1 MKKVS
6 ILLFSVLA
14 LAACSQSKTDSSSTD
29 KSAETTTTSTTVVQS
44 SSSQQMSVAQ
54 SSSQQTST
62 VQSSYSQQTSSD
74 TQEES
79 VSYAVNLDDFTQELT
94 LQDGRKQT
102 IHHLEFE
109 SKQKDQPATI
119 LLDTKAL
126 NYTGNVLYITTTTGE
141 ELFYPVAIA
150 EEPTKTITVTNNA
163 GEKREVKANTVVKA
177 ATPEDNSDSMQIV
190 GDTYFLFYNNQ
201 GTISLATRNFAENA
215 VGTALDTTNLVEYLQ
230 EGSTTEAPATP
241 AESNESDVDSD
252 TYYDSILA
260 AWQRQHD
267 YIVSIEDDAVKQSV
281 QTSHSAAIF
290 EANRLQMEHPEDA
303 AIINES
309 LHKVLEGK

>member
-1 MKKVS
+1 MKKNSV
-6 ILLFSVLA
+6 LLFIILA
-14 LAACSQSKTDSSSTD
+14 LAACSQSKTDSSSSD
-29 KSAETTTTSTTVVQS
+29 KSSETTATSTTVVQS

-62 VQSSYSQQTSSD
+62 VQSSSQQTSSD
-74 TQEES
+74 IQEES
-79 VSYAVNLDDFTQELT
+79 VSYAVNLDGFTQELT
-94 LQDGRKQT
+94 LQDGSKQT
-102 IHHLEFE
+102 IYHLKFE
-109 SKQKDQPATI
+109 SKQKNQPTAI
-119 LLDTKAL
+119 VLNTKDL
-126 NYTGNVLYITTTTGE
+126 NNTGNGLYITTTGGD
-141 ELFYPVAIA
+141 ELFYPVSIV
-150 EEPTKTITVTNNA
+150 EEPTKTITVTNDA
-163 GEKREVKANTVVKA
+163 GEKREVKVNTVVKV
-177 ATPEDNSDSMQIV
+177 ATPEDSSDPMQIV

-230 EGSTTEAPATP
+230 EGSTAEEPTTP
-241 AESNESDVDSD
+241 AESEVDSD

>member
-1 MKKVS
+1 M
-6 ILLFSVLA
+6 LLFIALA
-14 LAACSQSKTDSSSTD
+14 LAACSQSKTDSSSSD
-29 KSAETTTTSTTVVQS
+29 KSSETTATSTTVVQS

-54 SSSQQTST
+54 SSS
-62 VQSSYSQQTSSD
+62 SQQTSSD
-74 TQEES
+74 IQEES

-94 LQDGRKQT
+94 LQDGSKQT

-109 SKQKDQPATI
+109 SKQKDQPTTI
-119 LLDTKAL
+119 LINTKDL
-126 NYTGNVLYITTTTGE
+126 NNTGNGLYITTTGGD
-141 ELFYPVAIA
+141 ELFYPVSLA
-150 EEPTKTITVTNNA
+150 EEPTKTITVTNDA
-163 GEKREVKANTVVKA
+163 GKNREVKVNTVIKV
-177 ATPEDNSDSMQIV
+177 ATPEDSSDPMQIV

-201 GTISLATRNFAENA
+201 GTISLATRNFAENTA
-215 VGTALDTTNLVEYLQ
+215 GTALDTTNLVEYLQ
-230 EGSTTEAPATP
+230 EGSTAEEPTTP
-241 AESNESDVDSD
+241 AESEVDSD

-309 LHKVLEGK
+309 LHKVLEGR

>member
-1 MKKVS
+1 M
-6 ILLFSVLA
+6 LLFIVLA
-14 LAACSQSKTDSSSTD
+14 LAACSQSKTDSSSSD
-29 KSAETTTTSTTVVQS
+29 KSSETTATSTTVVQS

-62 VQSSYSQQTSSD
+62 VQSSSQQTSSD
-74 TQEES
+74 TQDES

-94 LQDGRKQT
+94 LQDGSKQT
-102 IHHLEFE
+102 IYHLKFE
-109 SKQKDQPATI
+109 SKQKNQPTAI
-119 LLDTKAL
+119 VLNTKDL
-126 NYTGNVLYITTTTGE
+126 NNTGNGLYITTTGGD
-141 ELFYPVAIA
+141 ELFYPVSLA
-150 EEPTKTITVTNNA
+150 EEPTKTITVTNDA
-163 GEKREVKANTVVKA
+163 GKNREVKVNTVIKV
-177 ATPEDNSDSMQIV
+177 ATPEDSSDPLQIV
-190 GDTYFLFYNNQ
+190 GDIYFLFYNNQ

-230 EGSTTEAPATP
+230 EGSTTETPTTP
-241 AESNESDVDSD
+241 AESNESEVDSD

>member
-1 MKKVS
+1 MKKISV
-6 ILLFSVLA
+6 LLFIVLA
-14 LAACSQSKTDSSSTD
+14 LAACSQSKTDSSSSD
-29 KSAETTTTSTTVVQS
+29 KSSETTATSTTVVQS

-54 SSSQQTST
+54 SSS
-62 VQSSYSQQTSSD
+62 SQQTSSD

-94 LQDGRKQT
+94 LQDGSKQT
-102 IHHLEFE
+102 IYHLKFE
-109 SKQKDQPATI
+109 SKQKNQPTVI
-119 LLDTKAL
+119 VLNTKDL
-126 NYTGNVLYITTTTGE
+126 NNTGNGLYITTTGGE
-141 ELFYPVAIA
+141 ELFYPVSIA
-150 EEPTKTITVTNNA
+150 EEPTKTITVTNDA
-163 GEKREVKANTVVKA
+163 GKKREVKVNTVVKV
-177 ATPEDNSDSMQIV
+177 ATPEDSSDPMQIV
-190 GDTYFLFYNNQ
+190 DDTYFLFYNNQ
-201 GTISLATRNFAENA
+201 GTISLATRNFAENT

-230 EGSTTEAPATP
+230 EGSTAEEPTTP
-241 AESNESDVDSD
+241 AESEVDSD

-267 YIVSIEDDAVKQSV
+267 YIVSIEDDAVKQFV

>member
-1 MKKVS
+1 MKKIS

-14 LAACSQSKTDSSSTD
+14 LAACSQSKTDSSSSD
-29 KSAETTTTSTTVVQS
+29 KSSETTATSTTVVQS

-54 SSSQQTST
+54 SSS
-62 VQSSYSQQTSSD
+62 SQQTSSD
-74 TQEES
+74 TQDES

-94 LQDGRKQT
+94 LQDGSKQT
-102 IHHLEFE
+102 IYHLKFE
-109 SKQKDQPATI
+109 SKQKNQPTAI
-119 LLDTKAL
+119 VLNTKDL
-126 NYTGNVLYITTTTGE
+126 NNTGNGLYITTTGGD
-141 ELFYPVAIA
+141 ELFYPVSLA
-150 EEPTKTITVTNNA
+150 EEPTKTITVTNDA
-163 GEKREVKANTVVKA
+163 GKNREVKVNTVIKV
-177 ATPEDNSDSMQIV
+177 ATPEDSSDPMQIV

-201 GTISLATRNFAENA
+201 GTISLATRNFAENTA
-215 VGTALDTTNLVEYLQ
+215 GTALDTTNLVEYLQ
-230 EGSTTEAPATP
+230 EGSTAEEPTTP
-241 AESNESDVDSD
+241 AESEVDSD

>member
-14 LAACSQSKTDSSSTD
+14 LSACSQSKTDSSSTD
-29 KSAETTTTSTTVVQS
+29 KSSETTAISTTVV
-44 SSSQQMSVAQ
+44 Q

-62 VQSSYSQQTSSD
+62 VQSSSSQQTSSD
-74 TQEES
+74 TQDES

-94 LQDGRKQT
+94 LQDGSKQT
-102 IHHLEFE
+102 IYHLEFE

-126 NYTGNVLYITTTTGE
+126 NYTGNVLYITTTAGD
-141 ELFYPVAIA
+141 ELFYPVSIV
-150 EEPTKTITVTNNA
+150 EEPTKTITVTNDA
-163 GEKREVKANTVVKA
+163 GEKREVKVNTVVKV
-177 ATPEDNSDSMQIV
+177 ATPEDSSDPLQIV

-230 EGSTTEAPATP
+230 EDSTAETPATP
-241 AESNESDVDSD
+241 AESDVDSD

>member
-1 MKKVS
+1 M
-6 ILLFSVLA
+6 LLFIILA
-14 LAACSQSKTDSSSTD
+14 LAACSQSKTDSSSSD
-29 KSAETTTTSTTVVQS
+29 KSSETTATSTTVVQS

-62 VQSSYSQQTSSD
+62 VQSSSQQTSSD
-74 TQEES
+74 IQEES

-94 LQDGRKQT
+94 LQDGSKQT

-109 SKQKDQPATI
+109 SKQKDQPTTI
-119 LLDTKAL
+119 LINTKDL
-126 NYTGNVLYITTTTGE
+126 NNTGNGLYITTTGGD
-141 ELFYPVAIA
+141 ELFYPVSLA
-150 EEPTKTITVTNNA
+150 EEPTKTITVTNDA
-163 GEKREVKANTVVKA
+163 GKNREVKVNTVIKV
-177 ATPEDNSDSMQIV
+177 ATPEDSSDPMQIV

-201 GTISLATRNFAENA
+201 GTISLATRNFAENTA
-215 VGTALDTTNLVEYLQ
+215 GTALDTTNLVEYLQ
-230 EGSTTEAPATP
+230 EGSTAEEPTTP
-241 AESNESDVDSD
+241 AESEVDSD

>member
-1 MKKVS
+1 M
-6 ILLFSVLA
+6 LLFIVLA
-14 LAACSQSKTDSSSTD
+14 LAACSQSKTDSSSSD
-29 KSAETTTTSTTVVQS
+29 KSSETTATSTTVVQS

-54 SSSQQTST
+54 SSS
-62 VQSSYSQQTSSD
+62 SQQTSSD
-74 TQEES
+74 IQEES

-94 LQDGRKQT
+94 LQDGSKQT
-102 IHHLEFE
+102 IYHLKFE
-109 SKQKDQPATI
+109 SKQKNQPTAI
-119 LLDTKAL
+119 VLNTKDL
-126 NYTGNVLYITTTTGE
+126 NNTGNGLYITTTGGD
-141 ELFYPVAIA
+141 ELFYPVSLA
-150 EEPTKTITVTNNA
+150 EEPTKTITVTNDA
-163 GEKREVKANTVVKA
+163 GEKREVKVNTVVKV
-177 ATPEDNSDSMQIV
+177 ATPEDSSDPLQIV

-201 GTISLATRNFAENA
+201 GTISLATRNFAENT

-230 EGSTTEAPATP
+230 EDSTAETPTTP
-241 AESNESDVDSD
+241 AESEVDSD

>member
-29 KSAETTTTSTTVVQS
+29 KSSETTATSTTVVQS

-62 VQSSYSQQTSSD
+62 VQSSSSQQTSSD
-74 TQEES
+74 IQEES

-94 LQDGRKQT
+94 LQDGSKQT

-163 GEKREVKANTVVKA
+163 GEKREVKANTVVKV

-230 EGSTTEAPATP
+230 EGSTTEAPTTP

>member
-1 MKKVS
+1 MKKISV
-6 ILLFSVLA
+6 LLFSVLA
-14 LAACSQSKTDSSSTD
+14 LAACSQSKTDSSSSD
-29 KSAETTTTSTTVVQS
+29 KSSETTATSTTVVQS
-44 SSSQQMSVAQ
+44 SSSQQTSTVQ
-54 SSSQQTST
+54 SSSQQTS
-62 VQSSYSQQTSSD
+62 SD
-74 TQEES
+74 IQEES

-94 LQDGRKQT
+94 LQDGSKQT
-102 IHHLEFE
+102 IHHLKFE
-109 SKQKDQPATI
+109 SKQKNQPTTI
-119 LLDTKAL
+119 VLNTKDL
-126 NYTGNVLYITTTTGE
+126 NNTGNGLYITTTGGD
-141 ELFYPVAIA
+141 ELFYPVSIA
-150 EEPTKTITVTNNA
+150 EEPTKTITVTNDA
-163 GEKREVKANTVVKA
+163 GKKREVKVNTVVKV
-177 ATPEDNSDSMQIV
+177 ATPEDSSDPMQIV

-201 GTISLATRNFAENA
+201 GTISLATRNFAENT

-230 EGSTTEAPATP
+230 EGSTAETP
-241 AESNESDVDSD
+241 AESDVDSD

>member
-1 MKKVS
+1 
-6 ILLFSVLA
+6 
-14 LAACSQSKTDSSSTD
+14 
-29 KSAETTTTSTTVVQS
+29 
-44 SSSQQMSVAQ
+44 MSVAQ
-54 SSSQQTST
+54 SSS
-62 VQSSYSQQTSSD
+62 SQQTSSD
-74 TQEES
+74 IQEES

-94 LQDGRKQT
+94 LQDGSKQT

-109 SKQKDQPATI
+109 SKQKNQPTAI
-119 LLDTKAL
+119 VLNTKDL
-126 NYTGNVLYITTTTGE
+126 NNTGNGLYITTTGGD
-141 ELFYPVAIA
+141 ELFYPVSIA
-150 EEPTKTITVTNNA
+150 EEPTKIITVTNDA
-163 GEKREVKANTVVKA
+163 GEKREVKVNTVVKV
-177 ATPEDNSDSMQIV
+177 ATPEDSSDPLQIV
-190 GDTYFLFYNNQ
+190 DDTYFLFYNNQ
-201 GTISLATRNFAENA
+201 GTISLATRNFAENT

-230 EGSTTEAPATP
+230 ESSTAEEPTTP
-241 AESNESDVDSD
+241 AESEVDSD

>member
-1 MKKVS
+1 MKKISV
-6 ILLFSVLA
+6 LLFSVLA
-14 LAACSQSKTDSSSTD
+14 LAACSQSKTDSSSSD
-29 KSAETTTTSTTVVQS
+29 KSSETTATSTTVVQS

-62 VQSSYSQQTSSD
+62 VQSSSQQTSSD
-74 TQEES
+74 IQEES

-94 LQDGRKQT
+94 LQDGSKQT
-102 IHHLEFE
+102 IYHLKFE
-109 SKQKDQPATI
+109 SKQKNQPTAI
-119 LLDTKAL
+119 VLDTKDL
-126 NYTGNVLYITTTTGE
+126 NNTGNGLYITTTGGD
-141 ELFYPVAIA
+141 ELFYPVSIV
-150 EEPTKTITVTNNA
+150 EEPTKTITVTNDA
-163 GEKREVKANTVVKA
+163 GEKREVKVNTVVKV
-177 ATPEDNSDSMQIV
+177 ATPEDSSDPLQIV

-230 EGSTTEAPATP
+230 EDSTAETPATP
-241 AESNESDVDSD
+241 AESDVDSD

>member
-1 MKKVS
+1 MKKASV
-6 ILLFSVLA
+6 LLFSVLA
-14 LAACSQSKTDSSSTD
+14 LAACSQSETDSSSTD
-29 KSAETTTTSTTVVQS
+29 KSSETTTTSTTVVQS
-44 SSSQQMSVAQ
+44 SSSQQ
-54 SSSQQTST
+54 
-62 VQSSYSQQTSSD
+62 TSSD
-74 TQEES
+74 IQEES

-94 LQDGRKQT
+94 LQDGSKQT
-102 IHHLEFE
+102 IYHLKFE
-109 SKQKDQPATI
+109 SKQKNQPTAI
-119 LLDTKAL
+119 VLNTKDL
-126 NYTGNVLYITTTTGE
+126 NNTGNGLYITTTGGD
-141 ELFYPVAIA
+141 ELFYPVSIA
-150 EEPTKTITVTNNA
+150 EEPTKTITVTNDA
-163 GEKREVKANTVVKA
+163 GEKREVKVNTVVKV
-177 ATPEDNSDSMQIV
+177 ATPEDSSDPLQIV

-201 GTISLATRNFAENA
+201 GTISLATRNFAKNT
-215 VGTALDTTNLVEYLQ
+215 VGTMLDTTNLVEYLQ
-230 EGSTTEAPATP
+230 EDSTAETPATL
-241 AESNESDVDSD
+241 AESDVDSD

>member
-1 MKKVS
+1 
-6 ILLFSVLA
+6 
-14 LAACSQSKTDSSSTD
+14 
-29 KSAETTTTSTTVVQS
+29 
-44 SSSQQMSVAQ
+44 MSVAQ

-62 VQSSYSQQTSSD
+62 VQSSSQQTSSD
-74 TQEES
+74 TQDES

-94 LQDGRKQT
+94 LQDGSKQT

-109 SKQKDQPATI
+109 SKQKDQPTTI
-119 LLDTKAL
+119 LINTKDL
-126 NYTGNVLYITTTTGE
+126 NNTGNGLYITTTGGD
-141 ELFYPVAIA
+141 ELFYPVSLA
-150 EEPTKTITVTNNA
+150 EEPTKTITVTNDA
-163 GEKREVKANTVVKA
+163 GKNREVKVNTVIKV
-177 ATPEDNSDSMQIV
+177 ATPEDSSDPMQIV

-201 GTISLATRNFAENA
+201 GTISLATRNFAENTA
-215 VGTALDTTNLVEYLQ
+215 GTALDTTNLVEYLQ
-230 EGSTTEAPATP
+230 EGSTAEEPTTP
-241 AESNESDVDSD
+241 AESEVDSD

>member
-1 MKKVS
+1 MKKISV
-6 ILLFSVLA
+6 LLFSVLA

-29 KSAETTTTSTTVVQS
+29 KSSETTATSTTVVQS
-44 SSSQQMSVAQ
+44 SSSQQMSVMQ
-54 SSSQQTST
+54 SSS
-62 VQSSYSQQTSSD
+62 SQQTSSD
-74 TQEES
+74 TQDES

-94 LQDGRKQT
+94 LQDGSKQT

-109 SKQKDQPATI
+109 SKQKDQPTAI
-119 LLDTKAL
+119 VLNTKDL
-126 NYTGNVLYITTTTGE
+126 NNTGNGLYITTTGGD
-141 ELFYPVAIA
+141 ELFYPVSIV
-150 EEPTKTITVTNNA
+150 EEPTKTITVTNDA
-163 GEKREVKANTVVKA
+163 GEKREVKVNTVVKV
-177 ATPEDNSDSMQIV
+177 ATPEDSSDPLQIV

-230 EGSTTEAPATP
+230 EGSTAEEPTTP
-241 AESNESDVDSD
+241 AESEVDSD

-267 YIVSIEDDAVKQSV
+267 YIVSIEDDAVKQFV

>member
-1 MKKVS
+1 MKKISV
-6 ILLFSVLA
+6 LLFSVLA
-14 LAACSQSKTDSSSTD
+14 LAACSQSKTDSSSSD
-29 KSAETTTTSTTVVQS
+29 KSSETTATSTTVVQS
-44 SSSQQMSVAQ
+44 SSSQQMSVMQ

-62 VQSSYSQQTSSD
+62 VQSSSQQTSSD
-74 TQEES
+74 IQEES

-94 LQDGRKQT
+94 LQDGSKQT

-109 SKQKDQPATI
+109 SKQKNQPTAI
-119 LLDTKAL
+119 VLNTKDL
-126 NYTGNVLYITTTTGE
+126 NNTGNGLYITTTGGD
-141 ELFYPVAIA
+141 ELFYPVSIV
-150 EEPTKTITVTNNA
+150 EEPTKTITVTNDA
-163 GEKREVKANTVVKA
+163 GEKREVKVNTVVKV
-177 ATPEDNSDSMQIV
+177 ATPEDSSDPLQIV

-201 GTISLATRNFAENA
+201 GTISLATRNFAENT

-230 EGSTTEAPATP
+230 ESSTAEEPTTP
-241 AESNESDVDSD
+241 AESEVDSD

>member
-1 MKKVS
+1 MKKISV
-6 ILLFSVLA
+6 LLFSVLA

-29 KSAETTTTSTTVVQS
+29 KSSETTATSTTVVQS
-44 SSSQQMSVAQ
+44 SSSQQ
-54 SSSQQTST
+54 TST
-62 VQSSYSQQTSSD
+62 VQSSSSQQTSSD
-74 TQEES
+74 TQDES

-94 LQDGRKQT
+94 LQDGSKQT

-109 SKQKDQPATI
+109 SKQKDQPTTI
-119 LLDTKAL
+119 LINTKDL
-126 NYTGNVLYITTTTGE
+126 NNTGNGLYITTTGGD
-141 ELFYPVAIA
+141 ELFYPVSLA
-150 EEPTKTITVTNNA
+150 EEPTKTITVTNDA
-163 GEKREVKANTVVKA
+163 GKNREVKVNTVIKV
-177 ATPEDNSDSMQIV
+177 ATPEDSSDPMQIV

-201 GTISLATRNFAENA
+201 GTISLATRNFAENTA
-215 VGTALDTTNLVEYLQ
+215 GTALDTTNLVEYLQ
-230 EGSTTEAPATP
+230 EGSTAEEPTTP
-241 AESNESDVDSD
+241 AESEVDSD

-309 LHKVLEGK
+309 LHKVLEGR

>member
-14 LAACSQSKTDSSSTD
+14 LSACSQSKTDSSSSD
-29 KSAETTTTSTTVVQS
+29 KSSETTATSTTVVQS

-54 SSSQQTST
+54 SSS
-62 VQSSYSQQTSSD
+62 SQQTSSD
-74 TQEES
+74 TQEDS

-94 LQDGRKQT
+94 MRDGSKQT
-102 IHHLEFE
+102 IHHLKFE
-109 SKQKDQPATI
+109 SKQKNQPTAI
-119 LLDTKAL
+119 VLNTKDL
-126 NYTGNVLYITTTTGE
+126 NNTGNGLYITTTEGD
-141 ELFYPVAIA
+141 ELFYPVSIA
-150 EEPTKTITVTNNA
+150 EEPTKTITVTNDA
-163 GEKREVKANTVVKA
+163 GKKRQVKVNTVVKV
-177 ATPEDNSDSMQIV
+177 ATPEDSSDPMQIV

-230 EGSTTEAPATP
+230 EGSTTETPTTP
-241 AESNESDVDSD
+241 AESNESEVDSD

>member
-1 MKKVS
+1 MKKASV
-6 ILLFSVLA
+6 LLFSVLA
-14 LAACSQSKTDSSSTD
+14 LAACSQSETDSSPTD
-29 KSAETTTTSTTVVQS
+29 KSSETTTTSTTVVQS

-54 SSSQQTST
+54 YSSQQTGTVQSSSQQTNSN
-62 VQSSYSQQTSSD
+62 

-94 LQDGRKQT
+94 LQDSSKQT
-102 IHHLEFE
+102 IYHLKFE
-109 SKQKDQPATI
+109 SKQKNQPTAI
-119 LLDTKAL
+119 VLNTKDL
-126 NYTGNVLYITTTTGE
+126 NNTGNGLYITTTGGD
-141 ELFYPVAIA
+141 ELFYPVSIA
-150 EEPTKTITVTNNA
+150 EDPTKTITVTNDA
-163 GEKREVKANTVVKA
+163 GEKRQVKVNTIVKV
-177 ATPEDNSDSMQIV
+177 ATPEDSSDPMQIV

-230 EGSTTEAPATP
+230 EDSTAETPATP
-241 AESNESDVDSD
+241 AESDVDSD

>member
-1 MKKVS
+1 MKKIS

-14 LAACSQSKTDSSSTD
+14 LAACSQSKTDSSSSD
-29 KSAETTTTSTTVVQS
+29 KSSETTATSTTVVQS

-54 SSSQQTST
+54 SSS
-62 VQSSYSQQTSSD
+62 SQQTSSD
-74 TQEES
+74 IQEES

-94 LQDGRKQT
+94 LQDGSKQT
-102 IHHLEFE
+102 IYHLKFE
-109 SKQKDQPATI
+109 SKQKNQPTVI
-119 LLDTKAL
+119 VLNTKDL
-126 NYTGNVLYITTTTGE
+126 NNTGNGLYITTTGGE
-141 ELFYPVAIA
+141 ELFYPVSIA
-150 EEPTKTITVTNNA
+150 EEPTKTITVTNDA
-163 GEKREVKANTVVKA
+163 GKKREVKVNTVVKV
-177 ATPEDNSDSMQIV
+177 ATPEDSSDPLQIV
-190 GDTYFLFYNNQ
+190 DDTYFLFYNNQ
-201 GTISLATRNFAENA
+201 GTISLATRNFAENT

-230 EGSTTEAPATP
+230 EGSTAEEPTTP
-241 AESNESDVDSD
+241 AESEVDSD

-267 YIVSIEDDAVKQSV
+267 YIVSIEDDAVKQFV

>member
-1 MKKVS
+1 MKKLS
-6 ILLFSVLA
+6 IMLFSVLA
-14 LAACSQSKTDSSSTD
+14 LAACSQSKADSSSTD
-29 KSAETTTTSTTVVQS
+29 KSAETTATSTTVV
-44 SSSQQMSVAQ
+44 Q

-62 VQSSYSQQTSSD
+62 VQSSSQQTSSD
-74 TQEES
+74 TQDES

-94 LQDGRKQT
+94 MQDGSKHT
-102 IHHLEFE
+102 IHHHKFE

-126 NYTGNVLYITTTTGE
+126 NYTGNVLYITTTLGD
-141 ELFYPVAIA
+141 ELFYPVSIA
-150 EEPTKTITVTNNA
+150 EEPIKTITVTNDA
-163 GEKREVKANTVVKA
+163 GKKRQVKVNTVVKV
-177 ATPEDNSDSMQIV
+177 ATPEDSSDPLQIA

-215 VGTALDTTNLVEYLQ
+215 VGTTLDTTNLVEYLQ
-230 EGSTTEAPATP
+230 EGSTAEEPVTP
-241 AESNESDVDSD
+241 AESEVDSD

-267 YIVSIEDDAVKQSV
+267 YIASIEDDAVKQSV

-290 EANRLQMEHPEDA
+290 EANRLEMEHPEDA

-309 LHKVLEGK
+309 LQKVLNGK

>member
-29 KSAETTTTSTTVVQS
+29 KSSETTATSTTVVQS
-44 SSSQQMSVAQ
+44 SSSQQTSVVQ
-54 SSSQQTST
+54 SSSSQQTST
-62 VQSSYSQQTSSD
+62 VQSSSQQTSSSE
-74 TQEES
+74 TQAES

-94 LQDGRKQT
+94 SQNGSKHT
-102 IHHLEFE
+102 IHHLKFE
-109 SKQKDQPATI
+109 SKQKDQPTTI
-119 LLDTKAL
+119 LLDTKDL
-126 NYTGNVLYITTTTGE
+126 TYTGNGLYITTTGGD
-141 ELFYPVAIA
+141 ELFYPVSLT
-150 EEPTKTITVTNNA
+150 EEPTKTITITNDA
-163 GEKREVKANTVVKA
+163 GEKREVKVNTVIKV
-177 ATPEDNSDSMQIV
+177 ATPGNSSDPLQIV

-201 GTISLATRNFAENA
+201 GTISLATRNFAKNTA
-215 VGTALDTTNLVEYLQ
+215 GTTLDTTNLVEYLQ
-230 EGSTTEAPATP
+230 EGSITETPTTP
-241 AESNESDVDSD
+241 AESEVNSD

-267 YIVSIEDDAVKQSV
+267 YIASIDDDAVKQSV

>member
-1 MKKVS
+1 MKKISV
-6 ILLFSVLA
+6 LLFIILA
-14 LAACSQSKTDSSSTD
+14 LAACSQSKTDSSSSD
-29 KSAETTTTSTTVVQS
+29 KSSETTATSTTVVQS

-62 VQSSYSQQTSSD
+62 VQSSSQQTSSD
-74 TQEES
+74 IQEES

-94 LQDGRKQT
+94 LQDGSKQT

-109 SKQKDQPATI
+109 SKQKDQPTTI
-119 LLDTKAL
+119 LINTKDL
-126 NYTGNVLYITTTTGE
+126 NNTGNGLYITTTGGD
-141 ELFYPVAIA
+141 ELFYPVSLA
-150 EEPTKTITVTNNA
+150 EEPTKTITVTNDA
-163 GEKREVKANTVVKA
+163 GKNREVKVNTVIKV
-177 ATPEDNSDSMQIV
+177 ATPEDSSDPMQIV

-201 GTISLATRNFAENA
+201 GTISLATRNFAENTA
-215 VGTALDTTNLVEYLQ
+215 GTALDTTNLVEYLQ
-230 EGSTTEAPATP
+230 EGSTAEEPTTP
-241 AESNESDVDSD
+241 AESEVDSD

>member
-1 MKKVS
+1 M
-6 ILLFSVLA
+6 LLFIVLA
-14 LAACSQSKTDSSSTD
+14 LAACSQSKTDSSSSD
-29 KSAETTTTSTTVVQS
+29 KSSETTATSTTVVQS
-44 SSSQQMSVAQ
+44 SSSQQ
-54 SSSQQTST
+54 
-62 VQSSYSQQTSSD
+62 TSSD
-74 TQEES
+74 IQEES

-94 LQDGRKQT
+94 LQDGSKQT
-102 IHHLEFE
+102 IYHLKFE
-109 SKQKDQPATI
+109 SKQKNQPTAI
-119 LLDTKAL
+119 VLNTKDL
-126 NYTGNVLYITTTTGE
+126 NNTGNGLYITTTGGD
-141 ELFYPVAIA
+141 ELFYPVSIA
-150 EEPTKTITVTNNA
+150 EEPTKTITVTNDA
-163 GEKREVKANTVVKA
+163 GEKREVKVNTVVKV
-177 ATPEDNSDSMQIV
+177 ATPEDSSDPLQIV

-201 GTISLATRNFAENA
+201 GTISLATRNFAKNT
-215 VGTALDTTNLVEYLQ
+215 VGTMLDTTNLVEYLQ
-230 EGSTTEAPATP
+230 EDSTAETPATL
-241 AESNESDVDSD
+241 AESDVDSD

>member
-1 MKKVS
+1 M
-6 ILLFSVLA
+6 LLFIVLA
-14 LAACSQSKTDSSSTD
+14 LAACSQSKTDSSSSD
-29 KSAETTTTSTTVVQS
+29 KSSETTATSTTVVQS

-54 SSSQQTST
+54 SSS
-62 VQSSYSQQTSSD
+62 SQQTSSD
-74 TQEES
+74 IQEES

-94 LQDGRKQT
+94 LQDGSKQT
-102 IHHLEFE
+102 IYHLKFE
-109 SKQKDQPATI
+109 SKQKNQPTAI
-119 LLDTKAL
+119 VLNTKDL
-126 NYTGNVLYITTTTGE
+126 NNTGNGLYITTTGGD
-141 ELFYPVAIA
+141 ELFYPVSIA
-150 EEPTKTITVTNNA
+150 EEPTKTITVTNDA
-163 GEKREVKANTVVKA
+163 GEKREVKVNTVVKV
-177 ATPEDNSDSMQIV
+177 ATPEDSSDPLQIV

-201 GTISLATRNFAENA
+201 GTISLATRNFAKNT
-215 VGTALDTTNLVEYLQ
+215 VGTMLDTTNLVEYLQ
-230 EGSTTEAPATP
+230 EDSTAETPATL
-241 AESNESDVDSD
+241 AESDVDSD

>member
-1 MKKVS
+1 MKKASV
-6 ILLFSVLA
+6 LLFSVLA
-14 LAACSQSKTDSSSTD
+14 LAACSQSETDSSSTD
-29 KSAETTTTSTTVVQS
+29 KSSETTTTSTTVVQS
-44 SSSQQMSVAQ
+44 SSSQQ
-54 SSSQQTST
+54 
-62 VQSSYSQQTSSD
+62 TSSD
-74 TQEES
+74 IQEES

-94 LQDGRKQT
+94 LQDGSKQT
-102 IHHLEFE
+102 IYHLKFE
-109 SKQKDQPATI
+109 SKQKNQPTAI
-119 LLDTKAL
+119 VLNTKDL
-126 NYTGNVLYITTTTGE
+126 NNTGNGLYITTTGGD
-141 ELFYPVAIA
+141 ELFYPVSIA
-150 EEPTKTITVTNNA
+150 EEPTKTITVTNDA
-163 GEKREVKANTVVKA
+163 GEKREVKVNTVVKV
-177 ATPEDNSDSMQIV
+177 ATPEDSSDPLQIV

-201 GTISLATRNFAENA
+201 GTISLATRNFAKNT
-215 VGTALDTTNLVEYLQ
+215 VGTMLDTTNLVEYLQ
-230 EGSTTEAPATP
+230 EGSTAEEPTTP
-241 AESNESDVDSD
+241 AESEVDSD

>member
-1 MKKVS
+1 MKKLS
-6 ILLFSVLA
+6 IMLFSVLA

-29 KSAETTTTSTTVVQS
+29 KSAETTVTSTTVV
-44 SSSQQMSVAQ
+44 Q

-62 VQSSYSQQTSSD
+62 VQSSSQQTSSD
-74 TQEES
+74 TQDES

-94 LQDGRKQT
+94 MQDGSKHA
-102 IHHLEFE
+102 IHHHKFE

-126 NYTGNVLYITTTTGE
+126 NYTGNGLYITTTAGD
-141 ELFYPVAIA
+141 ELFYPVSLA
-150 EEPTKTITVTNNA
+150 EEPIKTITVTNNA
-163 GEKREVKANTVVKA
+163 GKKRQVKVNTVIKV
-177 ATPEDNSDSMQIV
+177 ATPEDSSDPLQIV

-201 GTISLATRNFAENA
+201 GTISLATRNFAESA
-215 VGTALDTTNLVEYLQ
+215 VGTTLDTTNLVEYLQ
-230 EGSTTEAPATP
+230 EGSTAEEPVTP
-241 AESNESDVDSD
+241 AESEVNSD

-267 YIVSIEDDAVKQSV
+267 YIASIDDDAVKQSV

-290 EANRLQMEHPEDA
+290 EATRLEMEHPEDA
-303 AIINES
+303 AIINEC
-309 LHKVLEGK
+309 LQKVLNGK

>member
-29 KSAETTTTSTTVVQS
+29 KSAETTATSTTVVQS
-44 SSSQQMSVAQ
+44 SSSQQ
-54 SSSQQTST
+54 TST
-62 VQSSYSQQTSSD
+62 VQSSSSQQTSSD

-94 LQDGRKQT
+94 LQDGSKQT
-102 IHHLEFE
+102 IHHLKFE
-109 SKQKDQPATI
+109 SKQKNQPTAI
-119 LLDTKAL
+119 VLNTKDL
-126 NYTGNVLYITTTTGE
+126 NNTGNGLYITTTAGE

-163 GEKREVKANTVVKA
+163 GEKREVKANTVVKV
-177 ATPEDNSDSMQIV
+177 ATAEDSSDSMQIV

-215 VGTALDTTNLVEYLQ
+215 VGTTLDTTNLVEYLQ
-230 EGSTTEAPATP
+230 ENSTVETPATP
-241 AESNESDVDSD
+241 AESDVDSD

-290 EANRLQMEHPEDA
+290 EANRLQMEHPEDE

>member
-1 MKKVS
+1 MKKIS

-14 LAACSQSKTDSSSTD
+14 LAACSQSKTDSSSSD
-29 KSAETTTTSTTVVQS
+29 KSSETTATSTTVVQS

-54 SSSQQTST
+54 SSS
-62 VQSSYSQQTSSD
+62 SQQTSSD
-74 TQEES
+74 TQDES

-94 LQDGRKQT
+94 LQDGSKQT

-109 SKQKDQPATI
+109 SKQKDQPTTI
-119 LLDTKAL
+119 LINTKDL
-126 NYTGNVLYITTTTGE
+126 NNTGNGLYITTTGGD
-141 ELFYPVAIA
+141 ELFYPVSLA
-150 EEPTKTITVTNNA
+150 EEPTKTITVTNDA
-163 GEKREVKANTVVKA
+163 GKNREVKVNTVIKV
-177 ATPEDNSDSMQIV
+177 ATPEDSSDPMQIV

-201 GTISLATRNFAENA
+201 GTISLATRNFAENTA
-215 VGTALDTTNLVEYLQ
+215 GTALDTTNLVEYLQ
-230 EGSTTEAPATP
+230 EGSTAEEPTTP
-241 AESNESDVDSD
+241 AESEVDSD

>member
-6 ILLFSVLA
+6 VLLFSVLA
-14 LAACSQSKTDSSSTD
+14 LAACSQSKADSSSTD
-29 KSAETTTTSTTVVQS
+29 KSSETTATSTTVVQS

-54 SSSQQTST
+54 SSS
-62 VQSSYSQQTSSD
+62 SQQTSSD
-74 TQEES
+74 IQEES

-94 LQDGRKQT
+94 LQDGSKQT
-102 IHHLEFE
+102 IYHLKFE
-109 SKQKDQPATI
+109 SKQKNQPTVI
-119 LLDTKAL
+119 VLNTKDL
-126 NYTGNVLYITTTTGE
+126 NNTGNGLYITTTGGE
-141 ELFYPVAIA
+141 ELFYPVSIA
-150 EEPTKTITVTNNA
+150 EEPTKTITVTNDA
-163 GEKREVKANTVVKA
+163 GKNREVKVNTVVKV
-177 ATPEDNSDSMQIV
+177 ATPEDSSDPLQIV
-190 GDTYFLFYNNQ
+190 DDTYFLFYNNQ
-201 GTISLATRNFAENA
+201 GTISLATRNFAENT
-215 VGTALDTTNLVEYLQ
+215 VGTALDTTNLAEYLQ
-230 EGSTTEAPATP
+230 EGSTAEEPTTP
-241 AESNESDVDSD
+241 AESEVDSD

-267 YIVSIEDDAVKQSV
+267 YIVSIEDDAVKQFV

>member
-1 MKKVS
+1 MKKISV
-6 ILLFSVLA
+6 LLFSVLA

-29 KSAETTTTSTTVVQS
+29 KSSETTATSTTVVQS
-44 SSSQQMSVAQ
+44 SFSQQMSVMQ

-62 VQSSYSQQTSSD
+62 VQSSSSQQTSSD
-74 TQEES
+74 TQDES

-94 LQDGRKQT
+94 LQDGSKQT

-109 SKQKDQPATI
+109 SKQKDQPTTI
-119 LLDTKAL
+119 LINTKDL
-126 NYTGNVLYITTTTGE
+126 NNTGNGLYITTTGGD
-141 ELFYPVAIA
+141 ELFYPVSLA
-150 EEPTKTITVTNNA
+150 EEPTKTITVTNDA
-163 GEKREVKANTVVKA
+163 GKNREVKVNTVIKV
-177 ATPEDNSDSMQIV
+177 ATPEDSSDPMQIV

-230 EGSTTEAPATP
+230 EDSTAETPATP
-241 AESNESDVDSD
+241 AESEVDSD

>member
-1 MKKVS
+1 MKKISV
-6 ILLFSVLA
+6 LLFIALA
-14 LAACSQSKTDSSSTD
+14 LAACSQSKTDSSSSD
-29 KSAETTTTSTTVVQS
+29 KSSETTATSTTVVQS

-54 SSSQQTST
+54 SSS
-62 VQSSYSQQTSSD
+62 SQQTSSD
-74 TQEES
+74 IQEES

-94 LQDGRKQT
+94 LQDGSKQT
-102 IHHLEFE
+102 IYHLKFE
-109 SKQKDQPATI
+109 SKQKNQPTVI
-119 LLDTKAL
+119 VLNTKDL
-126 NYTGNVLYITTTTGE
+126 NNTGNGLYITTTGGE
-141 ELFYPVAIA
+141 ELFYPVSIA
-150 EEPTKTITVTNNA
+150 EEPTKTITVTNDA
-163 GEKREVKANTVVKA
+163 GKKREVKVNTVVKV
-177 ATPEDNSDSMQIV
+177 ATPEDSSDPMQIV
-190 GDTYFLFYNNQ
+190 DDTYFLFYNNQ

-230 EGSTTEAPATP
+230 EDSTAETP
-241 AESNESDVDSD
+241 TTPDESDVDSD

>member
-1 MKKVS
+1 M
-6 ILLFSVLA
+6 LFSVLA
-14 LAACSQSKTDSSSTD
+14 LAACSQSKTDSSSSD
-29 KSAETTTTSTTVVQS
+29 KASETTATSTTVVQS

-62 VQSSYSQQTSSD
+62 VQSSSQQTSSD
-74 TQEES
+74 TQDES

-94 LQDGRKQT
+94 LQDGSKQT

-109 SKQKDQPATI
+109 SKQKDQPTTI
-119 LLDTKAL
+119 LINTKDL
-126 NYTGNVLYITTTTGE
+126 NNTGNGLYITTTGGD
-141 ELFYPVAIA
+141 ELFYPVSLA
-150 EEPTKTITVTNNA
+150 EEPTKTITVTNDA
-163 GEKREVKANTVVKA
+163 GKNREVKVNTVIKV
-177 ATPEDNSDSMQIV
+177 ATPEDSSDPMQIV

-201 GTISLATRNFAENA
+201 GTISLATRNFAENTA
-215 VGTALDTTNLVEYLQ
+215 GTALDTTNLVEYLQ
-230 EGSTTEAPATP
+230 EGSTAEEPTTP
-241 AESNESDVDSD
+241 AESEVDSD

>member
-29 KSAETTTTSTTVVQS
+29 KSAETTATSTTVVQS

-62 VQSSYSQQTSSD
+62 VQSSSQQTSSD
-74 TQEES
+74 PQNES

-94 LQDGRKQT
+94 MRDGSKHT
-102 IHHLEFE
+102 IHHLSFE

-126 NYTGNVLYITTTTGE
+126 NYTGNVLYITTTAGD

-163 GEKREVKANTVVKA
+163 GKKREVKANTVVKV
-177 ATPEDNSDSMQIV
+177 ATPEDSSDSMQIV

-215 VGTALDTTNLVEYLQ
+215 VGTTLDTTNLVEYLQ

>member
-1 MKKVS
+1 MKKISV
-6 ILLFSVLA
+6 LLFSVLA
-14 LAACSQSKTDSSSTD
+14 LAACSQSKTDSSSSD
-29 KSAETTTTSTTVVQS
+29 KSSETTATSTTVVQS

-54 SSSQQTST
+54 SSS
-62 VQSSYSQQTSSD
+62 SQQTSSD
-74 TQEES
+74 IQEES

-94 LQDGRKQT
+94 LKDGSKQT
-102 IHHLEFE
+102 IYHLKFE
-109 SKQKDQPATI
+109 SKQKNQPTAI
-119 LLDTKAL
+119 VLNTKDL
-126 NYTGNVLYITTTTGE
+126 NNTGNGLYITTTGGD
-141 ELFYPVAIA
+141 ELFYPVSIV
-150 EEPTKTITVTNNA
+150 EEPTKTITVTNDA
-163 GEKREVKANTVVKA
+163 GEKREVKVNTVVKV
-177 ATPEDNSDSMQIV
+177 ATPEDSSDPMQIV

-201 GTISLATRNFAENA
+201 GTISLATRNFAENTA
-215 VGTALDTTNLVEYLQ
+215 GTALDTTNLVEYLQ
-230 EGSTTEAPATP
+230 EDSTAEEPTTP
-241 AESNESDVDSD
+241 AESEVDSD